1 MKPKNKKRG
10 SVSTEYIIIL
20 CFIGAIASSFMSVD
34 LTGALNDAVAEVHR
48 ALGIEKGYKYNANVT
63 EEAKPY
69 KEAIEAAIEYVRN
82 SNLFS
87 IQNPEVFGDND
98 VHQIAHVTFERGE
111 IKYIWYYDPKDEAT
125 GNNRNNGICQYDNSL
140 TQEQKEKFKSG
151 LAKAIGDT
159 GFTLKEPNSGALF
172 FDKEGNFVYNDPSH
186 NIGGQGRDNY
196 FQFTGINGN
205 GNNGFVKF
213 EADGTWH
220 YQTDKTGIRPFK

>member
-1 MKPKNKKRG
+1 MKLKNKKRG

-20 CFIGAIASSFMSVD
+20 CFIGAIATSFVSTD
-34 LTGALNDAVAEVHR
+34 LTGAVNNAVAAVHR
-48 ALGIEKGYKYNANVT
+48 AFGIEKRYQYNATVT

-69 KEAIEAAIEYVRN
+69 KEAIEAAIECVRN
-82 SNLFS
+82 SNIFS
-87 IQNPEVFGDND
+87 IQDPEVFGDND
-98 VHQIAHVTFERGE
+98 VHQIACVTLSRGAIE
-111 IKYIWYYDPKDEAT
+111 YIWYYDPKDEAADKS
-125 GNNRNNGICQYDNSL
+125 RPNGTLKYEKLTYAQKDKFNS
-140 TQEQKEKFKSG
+140 E

-159 GFTLKEPNSGALF
+159 GFTLIEPYSGALF
-172 FDKEGNFVYNDPSH
+172 FDKEGNFVYNDPNH

>member
-1 MKPKNKKRG
+1 MKLKNKKRG

-98 VHQIAHVTFERGE
+98 VHQIAHVTFSRGGIE
-111 IKYIWYYDPKDEAT
+111 YIWYYDPKDEAADKS
-125 GNNRNNGICQYDNSL
+125 RPNGTLKYEKLTYAQKDKFNS
-140 TQEQKEKFKSG
+140 E

-159 GFTLKEPNSGALF
+159 GFTLIEPYSGALF
-172 FDKEGNFVYNDPSH
+172 FDKEGNFVYNDPKH

-196 FQFTGINGN
+196 FQFTDSNSN
-205 GNNGFVKF
+205 KGFVKF

-220 YQTDKTGIRPFK
+220 YQSDLKGIRK